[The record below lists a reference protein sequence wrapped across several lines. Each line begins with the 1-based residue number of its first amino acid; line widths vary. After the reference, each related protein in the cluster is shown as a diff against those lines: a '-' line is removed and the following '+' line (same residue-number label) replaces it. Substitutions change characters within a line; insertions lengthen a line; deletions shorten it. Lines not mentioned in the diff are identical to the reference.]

1 MESSDLVTIEGGY
14 RKKPR
19 SCREKISKFCYKL
32 INPFIVAGER
42 RIRRPTFQAKD
53 FMLPS
58 DSWVAKYNPE
68 IVADYWN
75 RRNLP
80 RTFCEAVAQFFY
92 RGIYAKTAP
101 ILFLYLLQYY
111 VLNKF
116 IFNVALCTDP
126 VNATTSSNG
135 NHLVLQCP
143 TGYVRLA
150 LSNEMCCNEAKFKSW
165 KNMERDFT
173 RILTFFIGFIV
184 SLSVKT
190 WFEQVNL
197 IPKLDT
203 MLIQINNYIWVDPSK
218 KFDRIIGG
226 MTATE
231 FRKTILRYFLL
242 SWTMCLSRMGS
253 KLHDSFDTPSKLN
266 QKQLLLKREF
276 DELKVET
283 DGKNWR
289 EKWSS
294 PLSWIAKMVNHPK
307 LKDMK
312 FKNQD
317 PIELLDVKDAIGKS
331 LNTYCQDLQK
341 LSSFNEYRIP
351 TPLISLLTVAM
362 YVFLIISIAAGQDM
376 YPEEYTQDKFIK
388 IIFDFPWF
396 SVAKYL
402 LIFGWLQVAADLM
415 VPFGEGRYMNKHFDI
430 L

>member
-1 MESSDLVTIEGGY
+1 MESSDLISVEGGN
-14 RKKPR
+14 KKKTK
-19 SCREKISKFCYKL
+19 SCSEKTSAFFYKL
-32 INPFIVAGER
+32 VKPFVLPLER
-42 RIRRPTFQAKD
+42 RVFRPKLEAKD
-53 FMLPS
+53 FELPS
-58 DSWVAKYNPE
+58 DSWVAKYDPKN
-68 IVADYWN
+68 VANYWN
-75 RRNLP
+75 DLTIP
-80 RTFCEAVAQFFY
+80 RKFFEAVGVFFF
-92 RGIYAKTAP
+92 RGIYAKSVP

-116 IFNVALCTDP
+116 VFNLALCTDP

-135 NHLVLQCP
+135 TQCP
-143 TGYVRLA
+143 TGHIRLA

-165 KNMERDFT
+165 MNMERDFT
-173 RILTFFIGFIV
+173 RVLTFFIGFIV

-190 WFEQVNL
+190 WYDQVKL

-203 MLIQINNYIWVDPSK
+203 MLIQINMFIWVDPSK
-218 KFDRIIGG
+218 KSDHIIGG

-231 FRKTILRYFLL
+231 FRKTIFRYFLL

-253 KLHDSFDTPSKLN
+253 KLHDMFDKPSTFN

-276 DELKVET
+276 DVLKAET
-283 DGKNWR
+283 DGNNWR

-294 PLSWIAKMVNHPK
+294 PLSWVAKMVNDPK

-312 FKNQD
+312 FKNQS

-351 TPLISLLTVAM
+351 TPLISLLTVAIYM
-362 YVFLIISIAAGQDM
+362 FLIISVAAGQDM
-376 YPEEYTQDKFIK
+376 YPEKYTQHKIIQ

-402 LIFGWLQVAADLM
+402 LIFGWLRVAADLM

>member
-1 MESSDLVTIEGGY
+1 MESSDLISNEDGC
-14 RKKPR
+14 KKKTM
-19 SCREKISKFCYKL
+19 SCREKSSNFFYKL
-32 INPFIVAGER
+32 VKPFVLPLER
-42 RIRRPTFQAKD
+42 RVRRPKFEAKH
-53 FMLPS
+53 FEVPS
-58 DSWVAKYNPE
+58 DSWVAKYDPE
-68 IVADYWN
+68 KVADYWN
-75 RRNLP
+75 NLNIP
-80 RTFCEAVAQFFY
+80 RKFCDAVAFFY
-92 RGIYAKTAP
+92 FRGVYSKSVP
-101 ILFLYLLQYY
+101 ILCLYLLQYY

-116 IFNVALCTDP
+116 MFNIALCTDP
-126 VNATTSSNG
+126 VKATTSSNG
-135 NHLVLQCP
+135 TCP
-143 TGYVRLA
+143 TGHIQLA

-165 KNMERDFT
+165 MIMERDFT
-173 RILTFFIGFIV
+173 RVLTFFIGFIV

-190 WFEQVNL
+190 WFDQVKL

-203 MLIQINNYIWVDPSK
+203 MLIQINMFIWVDPSK
-218 KFDRIIGG
+218 KSDHIIGG

-231 FRKTILRYFLL
+231 FRKTIFRYFLL
-242 SWTMCLSRMGS
+242 SWTMCLSRMDS
-253 KLHDSFDTPSKLN
+253 KLHDMFEEPSTLN
-266 QKQLLLKREF
+266 QKQLLLKKEF
-276 DELKVET
+276 DELKAET

-294 PLSWIAKMVNHPK
+294 PLSWVAKMVNDPK

-312 FKNQD
+312 FKNQS

-376 YPEEYTQDKFIK
+376 YPEKYTQDKFIK

-396 SVAKYL
+396 HVAKYL

-415 VPFGEGRYMNKHFDI
+415 VPFGEGRYMNKHFYI